1 MPFDERVFRRAQ
13 PPLARARASLFPCF
27 ATLAFPFRPEVVS
40 NACLKI
46 NQSFEILEG
55 IVRPRFAFLSRF
67 AVKFVEVAGAGL
79 ASAACAYV
87 FGQIERPQ
95 PPAAPVVQM
104 APASVERARMTQN
117 DYPLLGETARK
128 ETDRPESAAAVPTP
142 VAAPKLARSTQA
154 ASPRRNQ
161 KSEQGPLAETK
172 ARSGEPLALSSSRVA
187 SNAEPHA
194 APNAPGQSFQAPVGY
209 EGSAASNSGEEEQP
223 LLARLKQIPSWFLP
237 ENDRIFGE
245 LPRPPMPVGEFLQS
259 SM

>member
-1 MPFDERVFRRAQ
+1 
-13 PPLARARASLFPCF
+13 
-27 ATLAFPFRPEVVS
+27 
-40 NACLKI
+40 LK
-46 NQSFEILEG
+46 SEG
-55 IVRPRFAFLSRF
+55 IVRIRFTFLSKF

-95 PPAAPVVQM
+95 PPAAPVVQV
-104 APASVERARMTQN
+104 APVSAERARMAR
-117 DYPLLGETARK
+117 DDRPLLGETARK
-128 ETDRPESAAAVPTP
+128 ETDSQPESAASQPESAAATPTT
-142 VAAPKLARSTQA
+142 VSAPKLAKLTQP

-161 KSEQGPLAETK
+161 KPEQVAEAK
-172 ARSGEPLALSSSRVA
+172 ARSGEPLAISPSSAA
-187 SNAEPHA
+187 SNAVPKA
-194 APNAPGQSFQAPVGY
+194 SGQSVRAAAGY
-209 EGSAASNSGEEEQP
+209 EGSSPSNGGEEDGP

>member
-1 MPFDERVFRRAQ
+1 M
-13 PPLARARASLFPCF
+13 
-27 ATLAFPFRPEVVS
+27 
-40 NACLKI
+40 
-46 NQSFEILEG
+46 
-55 IVRPRFAFLSRF
+55 RFTFLSRF

-95 PPAAPVVQM
+95 PPAAPVVQV

-117 DYPLLGETARK
+117 DYPLPGETARK
-128 ETDRPESAAAVPTP
+128 ETESRPESAAAVPTP
-142 VAAPKLARSTQA
+142 VSAPRPAKLTQPV
-154 ASPRRNQ
+154 SPRRN
-161 KSEQGPLAETK
+161 
-172 ARSGEPLALSSSRVA
+172 
-187 SNAEPHA
+187 A
-194 APNAPGQSFQAPVGY
+194 APNAPGQSVRY
-209 EGSAASNSGEEEQP
+209 EGSAAPNSGEEEQP

>member
-1 MPFDERVFRRAQ
+1 MR
-13 PPLARARASLFPCF
+13 
-27 ATLAFPFRPEVVS
+27 
-40 NACLKI
+40 I
-46 NQSFEILEG
+46 
-55 IVRPRFAFLSRF
+55 RFTFLSKF

-95 PPAAPVVQM
+95 PPAAPVVQV
-104 APASVERARMTQN
+104 APVSAERARMAR
-117 DYPLLGETARK
+117 DDRPLLGETGRK
-128 ETDRPESAAAVPTP
+128 ETDSQPESQPESAAATPTT
-142 VAAPKLARSTQA
+142 VSAPKLAKLTQP

-161 KSEQGPLAETK
+161 KSEQVPLAETK
-172 ARSGEPLALSSSRVA
+172 ARSGEPLAISPSSAA
-187 SNAEPHA
+187 SNAVPKA
-194 APNAPGQSFQAPVGY
+194 SGQSVRAAAGY
-209 EGSAASNSGEEEQP
+209 EGSSPSNGGEEDGP

>member
-1 MPFDERVFRRAQ
+1 M
-13 PPLARARASLFPCF
+13 
-27 ATLAFPFRPEVVS
+27 
-40 NACLKI
+40 
-46 NQSFEILEG
+46 
-55 IVRPRFAFLSRF
+55 RPRFTFLSRF

-95 PPAAPVVQM
+95 PPAAPVVQI

-128 ETDRPESAAAVPTP
+128 ETDSQLETAAATPTP
-142 VAAPKLARSTQA
+142 VSAPKLAKLTQA

-161 KSEQGPLAETK
+161 KAEQGPLAETK
-172 ARSGEPLALSSSRVA
+172 PHSGEPLALSPSRVA
-187 SNAEPHA
+187 SNP
-194 APNAPGQSFQAPVGY
+194 APKTAGQSVRAPAGY
-209 EGSAASNSGEEEQP
+209 EGSAAANSGEEERP

>member
-1 MPFDERVFRRAQ
+1 
-13 PPLARARASLFPCF
+13 
-27 ATLAFPFRPEVVS
+27 
-40 NACLKI
+40 LKI

-104 APASVERARMTQN
+104 VPASVERARMTQN

>member
-1 MPFDERVFRRAQ
+1 
-13 PPLARARASLFPCF
+13 
-27 ATLAFPFRPEVVS
+27 
-40 NACLKI
+40 LK
-46 NQSFEILEG
+46 SEG
-55 IVRPRFAFLSRF
+55 IVRIRFTFLSRF

-95 PPAAPVVQM
+95 PPAAPVVQV
-104 APASVERARMTQN
+104 APAIGERARMAR
-117 DYPLLGETARK
+117 DDRPLLGETGRK
-128 ETDRPESAAAVPTP
+128 ETDSQPESAASQPESAAAAPTT
-142 VAAPKLARSTQA
+142 VSAPRLAKLTQP

-161 KSEQGPLAETK
+161 KSEQVPLAETK
-172 ARSGEPLALSSSRVA
+172 ARSGEPLAISPSSVA
-187 SNAEPHA
+187 ANA
-194 APNAPGQSFQAPVGY
+194 APKASGQSVRAPAGY
-209 EGSAASNSGEEEQP
+209 EGSAASNSGEEDRP

>member
-1 MPFDERVFRRAQ
+1 MR
-13 PPLARARASLFPCF
+13 
-27 ATLAFPFRPEVVS
+27 
-40 NACLKI
+40 I
-46 NQSFEILEG
+46 
-55 IVRPRFAFLSRF
+55 RFTFLSRF

-95 PPAAPVVQM
+95 PPAAPVVQV
-104 APASVERARMTQN
+104 APVSAERARMAR
-117 DYPLLGETARK
+117 DDRPLLGETARK
-128 ETDRPESAAAVPTP
+128 ETDSQPESAAATPTT
-142 VAAPKLARSTQA
+142 VSAPRLAKLTQP

-161 KSEQGPLAETK
+161 KSEQVPLAETK
-172 ARSGEPLALSSSRVA
+172 ARSGEPLAISPSSVA
-187 SNAEPHA
+187 SNAVPKA
-194 APNAPGQSFQAPVGY
+194 SGQSVRAAAGY
-209 EGSAASNSGEEEQP
+209 EGSSPSNGGEEDGP

>member
-1 MPFDERVFRRAQ
+1 MR
-13 PPLARARASLFPCF
+13 
-27 ATLAFPFRPEVVS
+27 
-40 NACLKI
+40 I
-46 NQSFEILEG
+46 
-55 IVRPRFAFLSRF
+55 RFTFLSKF

-95 PPAAPVVQM
+95 PPAVSVVQVAPVS
-104 APASVERARMTQN
+104 AERARMAR
-117 DYPLLGETARK
+117 DDRPLLGETGRK
-128 ETDRPESAAAVPTP
+128 ETDSQPESAAATPTT
-142 VAAPKLARSTQA
+142 VSAPKLAKLTQP

-161 KSEQGPLAETK
+161 KSEQVPLAETK
-172 ARSGEPLALSSSRVA
+172 ARSGEPLAISSSSAA
-187 SNAEPHA
+187 SNA
-194 APNAPGQSFQAPVGY
+194 APKASGQSVRAPAGY
-209 EGSAASNSGEEEQP
+209 EGSAPSNSGEEDGP

>member
-1 MPFDERVFRRAQ
+1 
-13 PPLARARASLFPCF
+13 
-27 ATLAFPFRPEVVS
+27 
-40 NACLKI
+40 LK
-46 NQSFEILEG
+46 SEG
-55 IVRPRFAFLSRF
+55 IVRTRFTCLSRF

-95 PPAAPVVQM
+95 PPAAPVVQV
-104 APASVERARMTQN
+104 APATVERARMAR
-117 DYPLLGETARK
+117 DDRPLLGETGRK
-128 ETDRPESAAAVPTP
+128 ETDSQRESAANQPESAAATPTT
-142 VAAPKLARSTQA
+142 VSAPKLAKLTQP

-161 KSEQGPLAETK
+161 KSEQVPLAETK
-172 ARSGEPLALSSSRVA
+172 ARSGEPLAISPSSVA
-187 SNAEPHA
+187 SNA
-194 APNAPGQSFQAPVGY
+194 APKASGQSVRAPAGY
-209 EGSAASNSGEEEQP
+209 EGSAASNSGEEDRP

>member
-1 MPFDERVFRRAQ
+1 MRTKF
-13 PPLARARASLFPCF
+13 
-27 ATLAFPFRPEVVS
+27 T
-40 NACLKI
+40 
-46 NQSFEILEG
+46 
-55 IVRPRFAFLSRF
+55 FLSKF

-95 PPAAPVVQM
+95 PPAAPVVQI
-104 APASVERARMTQN
+104 APVSAERARMAR
-117 DYPLLGETARK
+117 DDRPLLSETARK
-128 ETDRPESAAAVPTP
+128 ETDSQPESAASQPESAAATPTT
-142 VAAPKLARSTQA
+142 VSAPKLAKLTQP

-161 KSEQGPLAETK
+161 KSEQVPLAETK
-172 ARSGEPLALSSSRVA
+172 ARSGEPLAISPSSAA
-187 SNAEPHA
+187 SNA
-194 APNAPGQSFQAPVGY
+194 APKALAQSVRAPAGY
-209 EGSAASNSGEEEQP
+209 EGSAPSNGGEEDGP

>member
-1 MPFDERVFRRAQ
+1 
-13 PPLARARASLFPCF
+13 
-27 ATLAFPFRPEVVS
+27 
-40 NACLKI
+40 
-46 NQSFEILEG
+46 
-55 IVRPRFAFLSRF
+55 VRIRFTFLSKF

-95 PPAAPVVQM
+95 PPAAPVVQI
-104 APASVERARMTQN
+104 APVSAERARMAR
-117 DYPLLGETARK
+117 DDRPLLGETGRK
-128 ETDRPESAAAVPTP
+128 ETDSQPESQPESAAATPTT
-142 VAAPKLARSTQA
+142 VSAPKLAKLTQP

-161 KSEQGPLAETK
+161 KSEQVPLAETK
-172 ARSGEPLALSSSRVA
+172 ARSGEPLAISPSSAA
-187 SNAEPHA
+187 SNA
-194 APNAPGQSFQAPVGY
+194 APNATPKASGQSVRAPAGY
-209 EGSAASNSGEEEQP
+209 EGSAPSNSGEEDGP

>member
-1 MPFDERVFRRAQ
+1 MG
-13 PPLARARASLFPCF
+13 
-27 ATLAFPFRPEVVS
+27 T
-40 NACLKI
+40 
-46 NQSFEILEG
+46 
-55 IVRPRFAFLSRF
+55 RFTFLSRF

-95 PPAAPVVQM
+95 PPAAPVVQV
-104 APASVERARMTQN
+104 APVSAERARMAR
-117 DYPLLGETARK
+117 DDRPLLGETGRK
-128 ETDRPESAAAVPTP
+128 ETDSQRESAASQPESAAATPTT
-142 VAAPKLARSTQA
+142 VSAPKLAKLTQP

-161 KSEQGPLAETK
+161 KPEQVAEAK
-172 ARSGEPLALSSSRVA
+172 ARSGEPLAISPSSAA
-187 SNAEPHA
+187 SNAVPKA
-194 APNAPGQSFQAPVGY
+194 SGQSVRAAAGY
-209 EGSAASNSGEEEQP
+209 EGSSPSNGGEEDGP

>member
-1 MPFDERVFRRAQ
+1 MR
-13 PPLARARASLFPCF
+13 
-27 ATLAFPFRPEVVS
+27 T
-40 NACLKI
+40 
-46 NQSFEILEG
+46 
-55 IVRPRFAFLSRF
+55 RFAFLSRF

-95 PPAAPVVQM
+95 PPAAPVVQI
-104 APASVERARMTQN
+104 APVSERARMAR
-117 DYPLLGETARK
+117 DDRPLLGETARK
-128 ETDRPESAAAVPTP
+128 ETDSQPESAASQPESAAATPTT
-142 VAAPKLARSTQA
+142 VSAPRLAKLTQP

-161 KSEQGPLAETK
+161 KSEQVPLAETK
-172 ARSGEPLALSSSRVA
+172 ARSGEPLAISPSSA
-187 SNAEPHA
+187 AANA
-194 APNAPGQSFQAPVGY
+194 APKASGQSVRAPAGY
-209 EGSAASNSGEEEQP
+209 EGSASSNSGEEDGP